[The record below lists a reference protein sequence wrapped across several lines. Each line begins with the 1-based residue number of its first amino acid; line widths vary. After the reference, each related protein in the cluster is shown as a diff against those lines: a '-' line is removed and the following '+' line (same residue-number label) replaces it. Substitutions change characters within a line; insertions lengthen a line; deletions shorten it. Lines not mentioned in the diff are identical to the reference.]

1 MFHFCWVL
9 NLSVAMVDVSGKG
22 EIVRVARAEGVI
34 RLSPET
40 IKLIVSGKV
49 EKGDV
54 FTVAKVAAISAV
66 KRTWDILPLCHN
78 IPITHVDVSFEVV
91 GNDGVRVETEVKA
104 VAKTGVEMEALVGT
118 SVALLTIWD
127 MVKKYEKDE
136 RGQYPHAAIEYIRVV
151 EKVKGG
157 EGAATG
163 RPEPRILG
171 R

>member
-1 MFHFCWVL
+1 M
-9 NLSVAMVDVSGKG
+9 SVAMVDVSSKG
-22 EIVRVARAEGVI
+22 EVVRVARAEGVI
-34 RLSPET
+34 RLNPET
-40 IKLIVSGKV
+40 IKLIVSGKI

-66 KRTWDILPLCHN
+66 KRTWEILPLCHN
-78 IPITHVDVSFEVV
+78 IPITYVNVSFEIV
-91 GNDGVRVETEVKA
+91 GEDRVRVETLVKA
-104 VAKTGVEMEALVGT
+104 IAKTGVEMEALVGA
-118 SVALLTIWD
+118 SVALLTVWD

-136 RGQYPHAAIEYIRVV
+136 RGQYPHTAIEYVRVV
-151 EKVKGG
+151 EKVKDE